1 MIKMLKERLKLI
13 KWELIKRSKVMWFSR
28 RLVIMI
34 LKIILWRR
42 KSLWIL
48 NLLLWL
54 IKLWIIV
61 LIWWMKKVQKRVQ
74 KFFERCKLVT
84 LKEQNYHC
92 CNHILQNHQYF
103 KKIKLI
109 NNLQQYLIITGILM
123 SYLLNLYRI

>member
-13 KWELIKRSKVMWFSR
+13 KWELIKRSKMMWFSR

-61 LIWWMKKVQKRVQ
+61 LIWWMKKVQKRLQ
-74 KFFERCKLVT
+74 KIFERCKLVM

-92 CNHILQNHQYF
+92 CNHILRNHQYF